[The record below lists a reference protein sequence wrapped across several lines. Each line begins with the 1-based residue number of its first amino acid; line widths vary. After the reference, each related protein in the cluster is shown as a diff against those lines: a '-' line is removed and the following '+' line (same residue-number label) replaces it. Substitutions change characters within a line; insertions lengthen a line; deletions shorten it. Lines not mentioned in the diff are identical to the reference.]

1 MVNVSEMIKLSI
13 NDEQREYEKGTLLID
28 IVKDFQKNFAYDIV
42 LASVDGKL
50 TELSKSVEESSKIM
64 FYTTATTC
72 GMDTYKRSATLLM
85 LKAFYDVCGRTNIDK
100 ISIMYSLSKGLFC
113 KLYGKVEIT
122 PDLLY
127 LVQNHMEQMVTQD
140 YPINKSSLDRHQA
153 IDNFRKHKMNDKV
166 KLFKFRSNSKVNV
179 YSLNGYEDYFYGY
192 MLPSTKYL
200 KVFKLIPYDDG
211 FVLQLP
217 VKEKPTELPEF
228 VPQRKVYNVLKE
240 ATQWGEMLDIDTVG
254 ALNEQI
260 CNGNIE
266 DMILVQEAL
275 QEKKIAEMAEQIK
288 NRNNIKYV
296 MIAGP
301 SSSGK
306 TTFSHRLSIQLRAI
320 GLKPHPIAVDDYF
333 IDRVHS
339 PRDEMGNYNFE
350 VLEALDVKKFN
361 EDMIALGKGETIE
374 LPTYNFV
381 TGKRE
386 YNGKKLKLGKDDVLV
401 IEGIHCLNDKLSYA
415 LDKNS
420 KFKIYISALN
430 SLNVDEHNRIPT
442 TDARL
447 IRRIVRDARTRGTSA
462 AETIGRWQSV
472 RNGEEN
478 YIFPFQE
485 EADVMFNSALIYELC
500 VLKQYAEPLLYSIPR
515 TSPEYDE
522 ANRLIKFL
530 NYFLGISTE
539 KIPANSLVREFVGGG
554 CFDL

>member
-140 YPINKSSLDRHQA
+140 YPINKISLDRHQA

>member
-1 MVNVSEMIKLSI
+1 MSEMIKLSI

>member
-1 MVNVSEMIKLSI
+1 MVNVSDMIKLSI

-28 IVKDFQKNFAYDIV
+28 IAKDFQKNFAYDIV

-200 KVFKLIPYDDG
+200 KVFKLIPFDDG

-275 QEKKIAEMAEQIK
+275 QEKKIAEIAEQIK

-333 IDRVHS
+333 IDREHS

-361 EDMIALGKGETIE
+361 EDMIVLGKGETIE

-401 IEGIHCLNDKLSYA
+401 IEGIHCLNDKFSYA

-447 IRRIVRDARTRGTSA
+447 IRRIVRDSRTRGTSA

-554 CFDL
+554 YFDL

>member
-275 QEKKIAEMAEQIK
+275 QEKKIAEIAEQIK

>member
-28 IVKDFQKNFAYDIV
+28 IVKYFQKNFAYDIV